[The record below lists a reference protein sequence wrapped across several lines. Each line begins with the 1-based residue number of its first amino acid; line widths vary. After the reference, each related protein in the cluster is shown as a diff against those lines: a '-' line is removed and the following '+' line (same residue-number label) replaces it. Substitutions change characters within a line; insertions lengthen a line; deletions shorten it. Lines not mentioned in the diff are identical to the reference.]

1 MPPVLALQISRR
13 WASKPTPS
21 VPLLYMYVLLFA
33 MASGD
38 WSPPSLCVADT
49 FSFILIH
56 LAPSEA
62 SIPVNILVPFS
73 GVSFPGNVAKS
84 MWPLPGALKY
94 ASSLGPQQQPVSTGS
109 QLSKWLK
116 FGLSLVPQCL
126 PSTPH
131 SFSFQDRHLYFGNSV
146 SRHAFHPQISKAS
159 LTSLNLN
166 HAKRA

>member
-1 MPPVLALQISRR
+1 MSPVLALQVSGQ
-13 WASKPTPS
+13 WASKPTPG
-21 VPLLYMYVLLFA
+21 VPLLYMYAPLFA
-33 MASGD
+33 TASGD
-38 WSPPSLCVADT
+38 WSPPSLYVADT
-49 FSFILIH
+49 FLFILIH
-56 LAPSEA
+56 LALSEA
-62 SIPVNILVPFS
+62 SIPVNISVPFN
-73 GVSFPGNVAKS
+73 GVSFPGNIAKS
-84 MWPLPGALKY
+84 MWPLPGTLKC

-126 PSTPH
+126 PCTPH
-131 SFSFQDRHLYFGNSV
+131 LFSFQDRHLYFGNSV